1 MVIYEEK
8 ELTIPYC
15 DVFWVLENIIG
26 FMRFVT
32 VPETGSKTSIK
43 FSKSKDHL

>member
-1 MVIYEEK
+1 MEIYEVIK
-8 ELTIPYC
+8 LTNPYC
-15 DVFWVLENIIG
+15 DVFWILENIIG